1 MKDARMQWK
10 ILRMEWKAIFI
21 LPYQF
26 HTRFR
31 ALYLQKITYGFW
43 VETNNIVTQKYST
56 SIFTGI
62 ICRLIAVVWLCIMG
76 RRLQNYNLFCNTSFL
91 S

>member
-1 MKDARMQWK
+1 MVWNGKWNERCQNG
-10 ILRMEWKAIFI
+10 MEYFKNGMEGNV
-21 LPYQF
+21 
-26 HTRFR
+26 HTSISVHPRFR

-62 ICRLIAVVWLCIMG
+62 ICRLIAVV
-76 RRLQNYNLFCNTSFL
+76 
-91 S
+91 